1 MSMRI
6 FSAAFLIFMLSACG
20 DPATET
26 GAAPAA
32 GTIMCAV
39 SGATDFESTCQLEQ
53 SQTEAGLLL
62 TVRHPGGG
70 FRRLQV
76 VQDGRGV
83 IAADGADTAFITL
96 RGTKEIEV
104 VIAGDKYLL
113 PATARTPASKP

>member
-6 FSAAFLIFMLSACG
+6 YSAALLTIMLSACG
-20 DPATET
+20 DAGTAT

-32 GTIMCAV
+32 DTIMCAV
-39 SGATDFESTCQLEQ
+39 SGATDFEPVCQLEQ
-53 SQTEAGLLL
+53 SQTETGLLL

-83 IAADGADTAFITL
+83 IAADGADTAIITL

-113 PATARTPASKP
+113 PATAKMPASKP

>member
-6 FSAAFLIFMLSACG
+6 FNVVLFTLLLNACG
-20 DPATET
+20 ETGTAT
-26 GAAPAA
+26 GAASTAES
-32 GTIMCAV
+32 IMCAV
-39 SGATDFESTCQLEQ
+39 SGATDFEGTCQLEQ
-53 SQTEAGLLL
+53 SQTDSGLFL

-83 IAADGADTAFITL
+83 IAADGADAAIIRL

-104 VIAGDKYLL
+104 SIAGDRYLL
-113 PATARTPASKP
+113 PANTKMPESKL